1 MYSLYLKLFPW
12 PEPCRVPVLG
22 ANNAALLPG
31 DKLGVGNSDFKELAA
46 SRFSL
51 VDKSIL
57 IAELCDVG
65 DKVTLVLR
73 PRRFGKT
80 TNLSMLR
87 LFFERIDG
95 ESKHEHEL
103 RRALFGSMK
112 IAKERPDVMMNEFG
126 KYPVVF
132 LSLKDV
138 TGKTWNDMSRLMRTT
153 ISQIYN
159 EHTYLREH
167 LNINEKAK
175 FDRIVNEDS
184 SQSFEFALRELMV
197 FLARYHQQKC
207 IVLIDEY
214 DAPISSAY
222 HNGYYEDAM
231 HFLRPMLS
239 SLLKF
244 FGKGRV

>member
-1 MYSLYLKLFPW
+1 
-12 PEPCRVPVLG
+12 
-22 ANNAALLPG
+22 
-31 DKLGVGNSDFKELAA
+31 
-46 SRFSL
+46 
-51 VDKSIL
+51 
-57 IAELCDVG
+57 
-65 DKVTLVLR
+65 
-73 PRRFGKT
+73 
-80 TNLSMLR
+80 
-87 LFFERIDG
+87 
-95 ESKHEHEL
+95 
-103 RRALFGSMK
+103 
-112 IAKERPDVMMNEFG
+112 
-126 KYPVVF
+126 
-132 LSLKDV
+132 
-138 TGKTWNDMSRLMRTT
+138 MSRLMRTT

-239 SLLKF
+239 SLLKDNINLQRAF
-244 FGKGRV
+244 MVGILRIGKSDFLSSLNNVDVFPMTRAKYATSFGFTEDEVRLLLEHHNVEIPMSEVTDWYNGYLIGTQDNCHPLFNPWSIVCLCQHRELQPFWNESGIQRCSFDFGATWVCEPLAERQNVL